1 MTAVWSQRAGDIAAR
16 RMVVD
21 IGTTSLTGVRSAAVA
36 GARRGFASHPI
47 YQTTPLSASDCS
59 KLGSDF
65 QRVGFL
71 YDRLSEGGD
80 EVTDAYGVSWLF
92 SDGFPAPFQHPLETA
107 DWKDVSRH
115 PRPQSPS
122 RIQLADASRP
132 DLLTVLDPPCPGL
145 LDTCFALRNAW
156 QFLDDLTGNWRIA
169 SALLD
174 WAAETIEQSY
184 RTALAALPSEPD
196 LIVYGDD
203 LGFQGGMYLSD
214 QDFRNFL
221 FPRMQTL
228 FARLRRMSSAAICM
242 HSCGAVRSIVGD
254 LASLDVEMLNLDFY
268 AKNMIVADVRR
279 ELPSSVILH
288 APVNLASI
296 GDAVREGNNATLA
309 LLATE
314 LAGSMPAIAAP
325 IDNIISMEAL
335 EANFRGVAFVRA
347 LSAGDLVTLCDIG
360 PVRSI
365 IENARNAA
373 LAAEFPAIAREEF
386 PIGFLE
392 TGKSKGNA
400 PHARSL
406 AVAAGTRL
414 N

>member
-132 DLLTVLDPPCPGL
+132 DLLTVLDPPCRDFSTPASRFVTHGSSWMTYRQLAHRVGASGL
-145 LDTCFALRNAW
+145 GG
-156 QFLDDLTGNWRIA
+156 GNHRA
-169 SALLD
+169 KLPHGARR
-174 WAAETIEQSY
+174 AAI
-184 RTALAALPSEPD
+184 EPD